1 MVLTIWYPCRCVCY
15 TCTCHD
21 YKVSNQVSLAF
32 DLTVPLLFAMLHVPY
47 FFECIHIPT
56 PRYYLQV
63 LSKAEATENM
73 NEIVYITE
81 KVASLLKEKGDFD
94 MAESYLLGAQTKLRV
109 ESQMYRALN
118 GTVLAP
124 ASPTGATRG
133 RVLSSGSS
141 AALDAAVMGAAMNA
155 SQGNISFL
163 SHQGGPRAGVMIR
176 ASSRRRPPSGMRVS
190 GMRVSGM
197 RGPYDTSHG
206 GSSRVV
212 STPNNPIGAVFPS
225 FINQT
230 STVRGFTREVMPQ
243 ALHTHEINVQLQLA
257 TLYLA
262 SNRIPHAV
270 AVIQG
275 LMETKLPRGR
285 RMRIQLMLA
294 EAFLKMRGKKS

>member
-1 MVLTIWYPCRCVCY
+1 
-15 TCTCHD
+15 
-21 YKVSNQVSLAF
+21 
-32 DLTVPLLFAMLHVPY
+32 
-47 FFECIHIPT
+47 
-56 PRYYLQV
+56 
-63 LSKAEATENM
+63 M

-190 GMRVSGM
+190 GMM
-197 RGPYDTSHG
+197 GPYDTSHG

>member
-1 MVLTIWYPCRCVCY
+1 MLSSY
-15 TCTCHD
+15 
-21 YKVSNQVSLAF
+21 
-32 DLTVPLLFAMLHVPY
+32 LLISFSH
-47 FFECIHIPT
+47 
-56 PRYYLQV
+56 RYYLQV

-124 ASPTGATRG
+124 ASPSGATRG

-155 SQGNISFL
+155 SQSNISFL
-163 SHQGGPRAGVMIR
+163 SHQGGPRAGVMSRASSSR
-176 ASSRRRPPSGMRVS
+176 ASSRRLPSGMRV
-190 GMRVSGM
+190 
-197 RGPYDTSHG
+197 PYDTTG

-230 STVRGFTREVMPQ
+230 SNHRGFTREVMPQ

-294 EAFLKMRGKKS
+294 EAFLKMRGKKSWDKKRERERERAREEYTTI